1 MSTTMFKKAASSTS
15 IPNKKLF
22 SPKPYRIHL
31 PMLLPIQSSKRLL
44 QNPKITHV
52 LPQLQQIVYT
62 TDTQYQELYL
72 KSLESFAEF
81 VQQLPSRRN
90 FHFNHVGGTL
100 LLGLLRAFQ
109 TIRLYREQTPIK
121 SYARDKVPANIALWS
136 YALYTAALF
145 LGVGEIYATY
155 WVSLCDAHGEF
166 KQRWQPKTG
175 PMTQYDASHYRYS
188 FEQETR
194 DAIAHL
200 DTLVVAEKLLPKEG
214 LEWIASDKY
223 VYELWSAI
231 LTGDNGRAG
240 PFAGLILP
248 TENILLEQHQDLIES
263 LEDFLLHEQ
272 RELLDQEHHEELV
285 VELTNID
292 NINDLSPE
300 QQQEIQDNPK
310 KLLIALPDSEGKP
323 GRIYVNLTGVPNS
336 ISADMLFNVLLG
348 SIGAMSVLSSYMR
361 MVASGLAI
369 SSGILAIFSQAFP
382 EQFNALMA
390 TSLGTTRAGETV
402 FDPTAL
408 LKTLPRQAP
417 LSPQNELVSTNF
429 QANPHL
435 RPKGPGGL

>member
-1 MSTTMFKKAASSTS
+1 MFKKTDVSKNAPS
-15 IPNKKLF
+15 KKIF
-22 SPKPYRIHL
+22 TPKPYRVRL

-44 QNPKITHV
+44 QNPKVTHV
-52 LPQLQQIVYT
+52 LPQLQHLVYT
-62 TDTQYQELYL
+62 TEERYQNLYL
-72 KSLESFAEF
+72 KSLENFAEF

-90 FHFNHVGGTL
+90 FHFNHTNGTL

-109 TIRLYREQTPIK
+109 TMRLYREQNPIK

-166 KQRWQPKTG
+166 KQRWQPKSG

-194 DAIAHL
+194 DAIANL

-214 LEWIASDKY
+214 LAWIASDKY

-231 LTGDNGRAG
+231 LTGNHGHAG

-248 TENILLEQHQDLIES
+248 SEEALLEEHKDLIES

-272 RELLDQEHHEELV
+272 KERLDEKHS
-285 VELTNID
+285 VELTVELAAID
-292 NINDLSPE
+292 NIDDLSLE
-300 QQQEIQDNPK
+300 QQKEIKDNK
-310 KLLIALPDSEGKP
+310 KKVLITLPDKSSS
-323 GRIYVNLTGVPNS
+323 IYINLTGIPESTSSDVMC
-336 ISADMLFNVLLG
+336 AVLLRV
-348 SIGAMSVLSSYMR
+348 IAAMNHSLGSYMR

-369 SSGILAIFSQAFP
+369 SPAIM
-382 EQFNALMA
+382 EIFNKLSPGLSNTLTQIGKTRDGYTVIPPLM
-390 TSLGTTRAGETV
+390 EN
-402 FDPTAL
+402 
-408 LKTLPRQAP
+408 LPRQAAA
-417 LSPQNELVSTNF
+417 SQQNDLIPTSQSTNTN
-429 QANPHL
+429 QYK
-435 RPKGPGGL
+435 PKGPSGI

>member
-1 MSTTMFKKAASSTS
+1 MFKRPTS
-15 IPNKKLF
+15 AQNIPNKKIF
-22 SPKPYRIHL
+22 SPKPYRIRL
-31 PMLLPIQSSKRLL
+31 PMLLPIESSKRLL

-62 TDTQYQELYL
+62 TDAQYQDLYL
-72 KSLESFAEF
+72 KSLENFIEF

-90 FHFNHVGGTL
+90 FHFNHVGGMS

-109 TIRLYREQTPIK
+109 TVRLYREQTPIK

-175 PMTQYDASHYRYS
+175 PMTQYEASHYRYS

-214 LEWIASDKY
+214 LDWIASDKY

-240 PFAGLILP
+240 PFAGFILP
-248 TENILLEQHQDLIES
+248 TEDILLEQHQDLIES
-263 LEDFLLHEQ
+263 LEDFFLHEQ
-272 RELLDQEHHEELV
+272 RQLLDQEHHDEIV
-285 VELTNID
+285 VELANID

-300 QQQEIQDNPK
+300 QQKEIQDNPK
-310 KLLIALPDSEGKP
+310 KILVNLPDKTSS
-323 GRIYVNLTGVPNS
+323 IYINLTYVPDS
-336 ISADMLFNVLLG
+336 VSSDKLFNVLLG
-348 SIGAMSVLSSYMR
+348 STSAMGVLSSYMR
-361 MVASGLAI
+361 MIASGLAI
-369 SSGILAIFSQAFP
+369 SSGILAIFNRAFP
-382 EQFNALMA
+382 EQFNGLMA
-390 TSLGTTRAGETV
+390 KSLGKTRAGEVV
-402 FDPTAL
+402 FDPTAML
-408 LKTLPRQAP
+408 PNLPRQAP
-417 LSPQNELVSTNF
+417 PSPQNDLVSSNQFQNTN
-429 QANPHL
+429 QST
-435 RPKGPGGL
+435 RPRGPGGL

>member
-1 MSTTMFKKAASSTS
+1 MFKRAASSQN
-15 IPNKKLF
+15 IPNKKIF
-22 SPKPYRIHL
+22 SPKPYRIRL
-31 PMLLPIQSSKRLL
+31 PMLLPIESTKRLL

-62 TDTQYQELYL
+62 TDAQYQNLYL
-72 KSLESFAEF
+72 KSLENFVGF

-90 FHFNHVGGTL
+90 FHFNHVGGMS

-145 LGVGEIYATY
+145 LGIGEIYATY

-194 DAIAHL
+194 DAIASL

-231 LTGDNGRAG
+231 LTGNSSRAG
-240 PFAGLILP
+240 PFAGFILP
-248 TENILLEQHQDLIES
+248 SEDILLEQHQDLIES
-263 LEDFLLHEQ
+263 LEDFFLHEQ
-272 RELLDQEHHEELV
+272 REILAEEHHDELI
-285 VELTNID
+285 VELANID
-292 NINDLSPE
+292 NINDLSAE
-300 QQQEIQDNPK
+300 QQKEIKDNPK
-310 KLLIALPDSEGKP
+310 KILINLPDKP
-323 GRIYVNLTGVPNS
+323 GSIYINLVGIPNS
-336 ISADMLFNVLLG
+336 ISSDKLFGVLLG
-348 SIGAMSVLSSYMR
+348 SLGAMGVLGSYMR
-361 MVASGLAI
+361 MLTSGLAV
-369 SSGILAIFSQAFP
+369 SPGILAIFSQAFP
-382 EQFNALMA
+382 EHFNNL
-390 TSLGTTRAGETV
+390 TQLGKTRDGSTV
-402 FDPTAL
+402 VPPL
-408 LKTLPRQAP
+408 LANLPRQASP
-417 LSPQNELVSTNF
+417 SPQNDLISSNQFQNTNLS
-429 QANPHL
+429 P